1 MIVQSGPI
9 TSFTDGVLA
18 DTFNVDVLRF
28 FAFLPAIL
36 NPKFASETKVV
47 VIREPYLV
55 RRCLVVALS
64 VDESVEASL
73 TPMLL
78 FSLCSV

>member
-64 VDESVEASL
+64 MSLVEASL